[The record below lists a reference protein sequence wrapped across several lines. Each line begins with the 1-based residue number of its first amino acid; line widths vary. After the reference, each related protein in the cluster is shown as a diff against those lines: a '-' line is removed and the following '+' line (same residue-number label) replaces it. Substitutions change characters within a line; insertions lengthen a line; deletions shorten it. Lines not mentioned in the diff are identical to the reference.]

1 MNTVYDILEKNK
13 ILSND
18 AVICGVEK
26 ISYNE
31 LYRRSKILSKMIEN
45 ETSENIILF
54 MPNSIHYVVSYFAV
68 LSCNKALYPIS
79 SLSKIDEINSAIECS
94 NSKIILCLNET
105 YMEIKDLL
113 QKKELKLICVDDN
126 LLYGVEPL
134 TFKRLESIKLQREYS
149 FLLNTSGST
158 GVHKIVK
165 LSQEN
170 VLTNCSDWIEAAL
183 NPAEYG
189 RVLVAMPAS
198 TSFGTISIATCMMLG
213 WTIVFLPSFFNS
225 ATLLRTIQRESIT
238 HLLSIGSMLN
248 ILAMD
253 IVNLSPGNN
262 YNSLKFIGIGGNKAV
277 PETMKILMGFFRE
290 AGLSPG
296 YGITEATCIVTAIHP
311 EISKKNSE
319 LFFKKINSA
328 GLPFKNNNVTVATI
342 DGMPDSV
349 GEVLINGP
357 TVMKGYYNNSIATD
371 AILINGYLHTGDI
384 GYFDD
389 EGYLYLVGR
398 IKNII
403 KSGGYTIFPEEVE
416 EVLENSNLVKEA
428 YVYGI
433 EDPILDEKIV
443 ADIVLN
449 AGIEATDS
457 DIKEYCLSHLA
468 NYKIPSDIHFVD
480 RIRKTMTGKIQRGAH
495 KQNG

>member
-1 MNTVYDILEKNK
+1 MNTVYEILEKNK
-13 ILSND
+13 TLSKD
-18 AVICGVEK
+18 AVICGTEK
-26 ISYNE
+26 ISYKE
-31 LYRRSKILSKMIEN
+31 LYKRSKILSKIIEN

-68 LSCNKALYPIS
+68 LFSNKALYPIS
-79 SLSKIDEINSAIECS
+79 SLSKTDEIISAVECS
-94 NSKIILCLNET
+94 KSRVILCLNDT
-105 YMEIKDLL
+105 YMEIKDVL
-113 QKKELKLICVDDN
+113 QKKELKLICVDDSS
-126 LLYGVEPL
+126 LYDVEDSN
-134 TFKRLESIKLQREYS
+134 LESFEPGKLQREYS

-158 GVHKIVK
+158 GVHKIVM

-170 VLTNCSDWIEAAL
+170 MLTNCSDWIEAAL
-183 NPAEYG
+183 NPSEYG

-198 TSFGTISIATCMMLG
+198 TSFGTISIATCIMLG

-238 HLLSIGSMLN
+238 HLLAIGSMLN

-253 IVNLSPGNN
+253 IVNLSPGND

-311 EISKKNSE
+311 DVSKKNSE
-319 LFFKKINSA
+319 LFFEKINSA
-328 GLPFKNNNVTVATI
+328 GLPFKNNNIRIARI

-349 GEVLINGP
+349 GEVLMNGP
-357 TVMKGYYNNSIATD
+357 TVMKGYYNNSLATD
-371 AILINGYLHTGDI
+371 AILINDDLHTGDI
-384 GYFDD
+384 GYFDS

-416 EVLENSNLVKEA
+416 EVLENSSLVKEA

-433 EDPILDEKIV
+433 EDLILDEKIE
-443 ADIVLN
+443 ADIILN
-449 AGIEATDS
+449 AGIEATAS
-457 DIKEYCLSHLA
+457 DIKEYCVSHLA
-468 NYKIPSDIHFVD
+468 NYKIPADIHFVNS
-480 RIRKTMTGKIQRGAH
+480 IQKTMTGKIQRGAH
-495 KQNG
+495 RQNG